1 MAKTAAVKDA
11 KSGAPR
17 KAPKTRRAAA
27 SGIVPV
33 IDYPQDGEEISLARY
48 TMRIGCP
55 GGALEVEVSVNGG
68 PWLVCRSA
76 VGYWWHDFTGGEA
89 GLHRLSARARDNEGR
104 LSVSSERLFS
114 VREG

>member
-11 KSGAPR
+11 KAGAPR
-17 KAPKTRRAAA
+17 KATKTRKAAVSRIA
-27 SGIVPV
+27 PT

-68 PWLVCRSA
+68 PWQVCRSA
-76 VGYWWHDFTGGEA
+76 VGYWWHDFSGGAA
-89 GLHRLSARARDNEGR
+89 GVHRISARARDSEGR
-104 LSVSSERLFS
+104 VSVSPERIFS